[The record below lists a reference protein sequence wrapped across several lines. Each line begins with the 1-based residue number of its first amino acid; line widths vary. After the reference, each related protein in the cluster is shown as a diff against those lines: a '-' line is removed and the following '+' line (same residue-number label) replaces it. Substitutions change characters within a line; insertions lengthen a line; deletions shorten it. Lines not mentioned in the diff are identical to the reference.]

1 MTRRTGQQGDRRV
14 RGAIL
19 AIILVA
25 SSLAGCSESL
35 PSIPSMPRLSD
46 LNPFAEKQVPLP
58 GKRLPVALSDNT
70 GSIELAKA
78 DRPIAVPGPVGND
91 SWPQP
96 GGSAA
101 NALGHVALSA
111 APRNVWSGDVGQGSS
126 RQGRLI
132 SSPVV
137 AEGRVFTLDTN
148 GLVTAFAAAGGSA
161 VWRTSTAPE
170 GVKGGKGYGGG
181 LAFDAGRLFVVNGFG
196 IAASID
202 PSSGRKAWER
212 SIGVPVRTSP
222 TAAQGKLFFAAS
234 DGRAF
239 ALSQA
244 DGSELWAHRGIP
256 ERASIVTNASPAVD
270 GDIVVF
276 PYASGEL
283 VAMSISS
290 GQVAWSES
298 LARTRVAS
306 SLTSMSDA
314 SRPAIESG
322 TLYAVGH
329 AGRMVATS
337 VKNGERIWQINVPGL
352 QAPWV
357 AGEIVY
363 VVDTGGQLMALTR
376 RDGRALWTVR
386 LPGSTSWSGP
396 VLAGGR
402 LWVASDKGAVVGVDA
417 ATGRVDQQLN
427 AGAPVYIAPIVA
439 GGRMYVLTDRGRLL
453 AFQ

>member
-1 MTRRTGQQGDRRV
+1 MTSLARRQTGHRMRSV
-14 RGAIL
+14 L
-19 AIILVA
+19 AMAVVA
-25 SSLAGCSESL
+25 SGLTGCSESL

-46 LNPFAEKQVPLP
+46 LNPFAEKQIPLP
-58 GKRLPVALSDNT
+58 GKRIPVALTDKT
-70 GSIELAKA
+70 GSIEIAQA
-78 DRPIAVPGPVGND
+78 DRLVAIPGPVGND

-111 APRNVWSGDVGQGSS
+111 APKNVWSADIGQGSS
-126 RQGRLI
+126 SQGRLI
-132 SSPVV
+132 ASPIV
-137 AEGRVFTLDTN
+137 AEGRVFTLDTA
-148 GLVTAFAAAGGSA
+148 GLITAFSTSGGSA

-181 LAFDAGRLFVVNGFG
+181 LVFDAGRLFVVNGFG

-202 PSSGRKAWER
+202 PSSGRKLWER

-222 TAAQGKLFFAAS
+222 SAAQGKVFFAAS

-239 ALSQA
+239 AISQA
-244 DGSELWAHRGIP
+244 DGSEQWAHRGIP
-256 ERASIVTNASPAVD
+256 ERASIVTNASPAID
-270 GDIVVF
+270 GDVVVF
-276 PYASGEL
+276 PYSSGEL
-283 VAMSISS
+283 VAVRIAS

-322 TLYAVGH
+322 MLYAVGH
-329 AGRMVATS
+329 AGRMVATNVRS
-337 VKNGERIWQINVPGL
+337 GERVWSVNVPGL
-352 QAPWV
+352 QAPWI
-357 AGEIVY
+357 AGESVY

-376 RDGRALWTVR
+376 KDGRALWTTR
-386 LPGSTSWSGP
+386 LPGATIWSGP

-402 LWVASDKGAVVGVDA
+402 LWVASDKGAIVGVDA
-417 ATGRVDQQLN
+417 ATGRVDQQLS

-453 AFQ
+453 AYQ